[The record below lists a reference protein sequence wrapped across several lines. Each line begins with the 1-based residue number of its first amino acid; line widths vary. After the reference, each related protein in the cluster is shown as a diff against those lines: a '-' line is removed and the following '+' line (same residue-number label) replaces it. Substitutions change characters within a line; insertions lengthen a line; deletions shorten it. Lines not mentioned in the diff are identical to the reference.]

1 MNEDWER
8 HSSAENEGIL
18 VSLISKDGDCGKR
31 HEDRG
36 RNGRRGRRAIW
47 RNGVNHGLDG
57 RIEDWN
63 IIFILSSLRMAVF
76 SYSFWR
82 EEMSIVSGVKSSI
95 LLLLMSMRN
104 TRELSAHPSSDV
116 AENYTSTLR
125 HC

>member
-8 HSSAENEGIL
+8 HNSAENEGIL
-18 VSLISKDGDCGKR
+18 AFLIIKDGDCGKC
-31 HEDRG
+31 HEERG
-36 RNGRRGRRAIW
+36 RKGGRGRRAVW
-47 RNGVNHGLDG
+47 MNGVNHGLDG
-57 RIEDWN
+57 RMEDWN

>member
-31 HEDRG
+31 HEERG

-57 RIEDWN
+57 RMEDWN